1 MSKQKLI
8 SIIIILILIAGNIF
22 FAVQYFSAQEKF
34 NEIKA
39 IAENKSVNEKA
50 LNFTKLF
57 IAEVLKAEGE
67 VDFEA
72 RLKLENAVRDLND
85 EKILNQWQK
94 FVNSQTEDSAQ
105 EEVKNLLE
113 MLVYKIDRG

>member
-1 MSKQKLI
+1 MSKQKTILA
-8 SIIIILILIAGNIF
+8 IIVLVLLVGNIF
-22 FAVQYFSAQEKF
+22 FAVQYFSAQKKF
-34 NEIKA
+34 NGIKS
-39 IAENKSVNEKA
+39 IAENKSVNEKV
-50 LNFTKLF
+50 LDFTKLF
-57 IAEVLKAEGE
+57 ITEVLKAEGE

-94 FVNSQTEDSAQ
+94 FVDSQTEDSAQ